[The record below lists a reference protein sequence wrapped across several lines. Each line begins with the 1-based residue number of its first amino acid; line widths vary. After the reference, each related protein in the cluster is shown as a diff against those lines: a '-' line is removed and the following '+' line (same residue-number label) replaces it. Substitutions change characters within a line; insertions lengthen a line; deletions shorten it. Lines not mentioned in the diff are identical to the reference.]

1 MEFLVIDWAGAL
13 NVAGFAFLMV
23 FLLLAFIVLALSAS
37 GRFFIGMEK
46 AKKLKLEKRSKATGP
61 VVEVAESDA
70 ESVVIHGEILA
81 AISLTVRAHFS
92 IKHDKESNIITI
104 EKGEKRYS
112 PWSSKIYGL
121 HVFHRN

>member
-13 NVAGFAFLMV
+13 NVAGFSFLMV
-23 FLLLAFIVLALSAS
+23 FLLLVFIVFALSAS
-37 GRFFIGMEK
+37 GKFFVGLEK
-46 AKKLKLEKRSKATGP
+46 TRKLKLEKQSKATGP

-70 ESVVIHGEILA
+70 EAQVIPGEVLA
-81 AISLTVRAHFS
+81 SISMALRAHLGF
-92 IKHDKESNIITI
+92 KHDIESNIITI

-121 HVFHRN
+121 NVFHRN